1 MKSSLDGLSYFTVV
15 IIHNNSFLNK
25 PFSPLPKD
33 VVTGFLFLFSQSRI
47 SARFVGH
54 LVPFM
59 QGRIATDFLP
69 FSPKGHLFLFSWAE
83 RAKNLL
89 TTAQRDKEPI
99 MFGHWLQSVMRKV
112 DKKYSNKVRISALY
126 SFNSGSDRDKK
137 SMLGLPLA

>member
-1 MKSSLDGLSYFTVV
+1 MKSSLDVLSYFTVV

-69 FSPKGHLFLFSWAE
+69 FSPKGHLFLFSLPPPLAQE
-83 RAKNLL
+83 RLVSGFNASFS
-89 TTAQRDKEPI
+89 RS
-99 MFGHWLQSVMRKV
+99 HWLAS
-112 DKKYSNKVRISALY
+112 
-126 SFNSGSDRDKK
+126 
-137 SMLGLPLA
+137 PT